1 MSQGGRSVKI
11 PEFESDSLSDFFVG
25 LGNGM
30 IDVLPDESFL
40 TFCRGNITQIGD
52 GSEAM
57 ADDFDTE
64 SYSSMLEELQ
74 NVLEGF
80 GGATFNCF
88 YSVRDPAA
96 LGPSGYDLTLEVIG
110 WNILYN
116 LGYMYNDIFNI
127 DKYVSSSAN
136 EAELLGESIGD
147 LSMRFF
153 YSRYIPTRYINDW
166 LVFIVWDYT
175 LYKIFIL

>member
-1 MSQGGRSVKI
+1 MSQGGRSVQI
-11 PEFESDSLSDFFVG
+11 PEFESDSLGDFFIG

-52 GSEAM
+52 SSEAM

-96 LGPSGYDLTLEVIG
+96 LGP
-110 WNILYN
+110 
-116 LGYMYNDIFNI
+116 
-127 DKYVSSSAN
+127 
-136 EAELLGESIGD
+136 
-147 LSMRFF
+147 
-153 YSRYIPTRYINDW
+153 
-166 LVFIVWDYT
+166 
-175 LYKIFIL
+175 